1 MQDDSKINKEIFFSP
16 PRKLYSN
23 VRFSKMSTAVTT
35 DDLISTWNLKRNF
48 TLSQMLLLL
57 ILLLQWRVTTCT
69 SSPTLEDN
77 MLPTD
82 EEVISDLINSYRGQP
97 EQEIALNLP
106 TDEEA
111 FNEIKPILQ
120 SGSPLYYTNSGG
132 HFISSSFPGISSLFF
147 HF

>member
-1 MQDDSKINKEIFFSP
+1 
-16 PRKLYSN
+16 
-23 VRFSKMSTAVTT
+23 
-35 DDLISTWNLKRNF
+35 
-48 TLSQMLLLL
+48 MLLLL

-82 EEVISDLINSYRGQP
+82 EEVLADLINSYRGQP
-97 EQEIALNLP
+97 EQEIPLNLP

-120 SGSPLYYTNSGG
+120 SGNPFSYFGGGSG
-132 HFISSSFPGISSLFF
+132 HFVSSSFPGTLPNYLFSKK
-147 HF
+147 